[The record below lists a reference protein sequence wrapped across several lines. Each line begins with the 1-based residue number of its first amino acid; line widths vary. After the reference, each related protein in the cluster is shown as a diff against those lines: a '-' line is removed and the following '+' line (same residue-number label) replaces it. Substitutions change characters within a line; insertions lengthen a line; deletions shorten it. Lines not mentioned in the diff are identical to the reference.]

1 MSKFA
6 KMKHGSEL
14 EQLQRL
20 LLTLLKWK
28 KLQLLRELGEV
39 ENRTRRL
46 KDEIELK
53 GIQVPWLANR

>member
-1 MSKFA
+1 
-6 KMKHGSEL
+6 MKHGSEL

>member
-1 MSKFA
+1 MSKSA

>member
-28 KLQLLRELGEV
+28 KLQLLRELGEI